1 MPAVD
6 TEVLRSEVQK
16 HYAEVATS
24 PDHEFHFHTG
34 RKAARQAGYDDGLL
48 EAFPDEVVES
58 FAGVANPF
66 YFGLPSE
73 GSKVL
78 DIGSGAGVDSLIA
91 ARAVGPQ
98 GRVVGVDMTPEMLE
112 RATANAARMGLKNV
126 EFRHGFAERLPVD
139 AGWADLVISNGVL
152 NLVPDK
158 HTAYQQILRALKA
171 GGRIQIADICVD
183 KPVSESAKRDIDL
196 WTG

>member
-1 MPAVD
+1 MPIWEVCTSDDRHAPVD
-6 TEVLRSEVQK
+6 TEILRSEVRK

-34 RKAARQAGYDDGLL
+34 RGAARHVGYDDELSG
-48 EAFPDEVVES
+48 FPDEVVES

-66 YFGLPSE
+66 HFGVPEAGINL
-73 GSKVL
+73 L

-91 ARAVGPQ
+91 VRAVGPG

-112 RATANAARMGLKNV
+112 RATQNAALMELGNV
-126 EFRHGFAERLPVD
+126 EFRYGFAERLPVD

-158 HTAYQQILRALKA
+158 YTAYRQIFRALK
-171 GGRIQIADICVD
+171 
-183 KPVSESAKRDIDL
+183 PVSARPPVVRSG
-196 WTG
+196 TG